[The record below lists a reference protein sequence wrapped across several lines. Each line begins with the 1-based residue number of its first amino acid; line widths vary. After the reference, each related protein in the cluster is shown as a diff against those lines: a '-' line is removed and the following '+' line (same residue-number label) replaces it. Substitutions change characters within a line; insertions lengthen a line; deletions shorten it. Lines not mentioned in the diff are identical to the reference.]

1 MRQIEGRV
9 RLDPELFLLFA
20 DRVGTFVFALSGGI
34 AAVRRDMDLFGVIM
48 LAFLPAVGG
57 GTLRDLLLDVPV
69 FWLADTWALLFALAG
84 GLAAFFAASTI
95 DAWKPLRWADAAGL
109 SLFAVAGAAKALELG
124 HNLVVIMLMGVI
136 TATFGGLLRD
146 VVANREPLILK
157 EDVYATAALFGV
169 LVFALLSFAPAT
181 QGLAFIGGCVAAF
194 LLRGAAIVLGWTLP
208 KPKA

>member
-1 MRQIEGRV
+1 M
-9 RLDPELFLLFA
+9 FLLFA

-69 FWLADTWALLFALAG
+69 FWLEDTWVLLFAVAG

-109 SLFAVAGAAKALELG
+109 ALFAVAGAAKALELD
-124 HNLVVIMLMGVI
+124 HNLVVVTMMGVI

-157 EDVYATAALFGV
+157 EDIYATAALFGV
-169 LVFALLSFAPAT
+169 VVYALLARSAGGDAI
-181 QGLAFIGGCVAAF
+181 AFVAGCAAAF
-194 LLRGAAIVLGWTLP
+194 GLRGAAILFGLALP
-208 KPKA
+208 KPRR

>member
-1 MRQIEGRV
+1 MG
-9 RLDPELFLLFA
+9 PELFLLFA
-20 DRVGTFVFALSGGI
+20 DRVGTFVFALSGGV

-69 FWLADTWALLFALAG
+69 FWLEDTWALLFVLAG
-84 GLAAFFAASTI
+84 GLAAFFAAAAI

-109 SLFAVAGAAKALELG
+109 ALFAVAGAAKTAELG
-124 HNLVVIMLMGVI
+124 HNVVVVLLMGAI

-157 EDVYATAALFGV
+157 GEVYATAALFGAGLYAV
-169 LVFALLSFAPAT
+169 LAHAPAT
-181 QGLAFIGGCVAAF
+181 EGAAF
-194 LLRGAAIVLGWTLP
+194 VTGCAGAFCLRGAAIVFGWTLP
-208 KPKA
+208 KPRG

>member
-1 MRQIEGRV
+1 M
-9 RLDPELFLLFA
+9 DPELFLLFA
-20 DRVGTFVFALSGGI
+20 DRAGTFVFALSGGI

-69 FWLADTWALLFALAG
+69 FWLEDTWALLFALAG

-109 SLFAVAGAAKALELG
+109 ALFAVAGAAKAAELG
-124 HNLVVIMLMGVI
+124 FNIVVMLLMGII

-157 EDVYATAALFGV
+157 EDIYATAALLGGGA
-169 LVFALLSFAPAT
+169 FALLSAVSETEPFAF
-181 QGLAFIGGCVAAF
+181 LGGCLAAF
-194 LLRGAAIVLGWTLP
+194 ALRGAAILFQWELP
-208 KPKA
+208 KPRR